1 MRKLTQLEKVGL
13 VAAVVVAMSYF
24 YVKKI
29 YDPQAKALEHTT
41 RELTKIGQE
50 LKSLQGVEPAFQLEG
65 KLNQKKKELQ
75 ALEESLASMVQTTES
90 LAELN
95 ALKHR
100 IMELADQCR
109 LHIVSVTPKGFLRE
123 IFEWRVYW
131 VEMNGS
137 YAHFIAFLEGLR
149 DLPVLVQVGR
159 IEMTGEKDGRSIHVA
174 MELKL

>member
-1 MRKLTQLEKVGL
+1 
-13 VAAVVVAMSYF
+13 MS
-24 YVKKI
+24 
-29 YDPQAKALEHTT
+29 
-41 RELTKIGQE
+41 
-50 LKSLQGVEPAFQLEG
+50 
-65 KLNQKKKELQ
+65 
-75 ALEESLASMVQTTES
+75 AS
-90 LAELN
+90 
-95 ALKHR
+95 H
-100 IMELADQCR
+100 
-109 LHIVSVTPKGFLRE
+109 VSVTPKGFLRE